1 MVRMR
6 QTFLWYSQCWR
17 AKFFKDF
24 PQVELCSEKCALD
37 CVVGRK
43 SKIFCIVKNVV
54 ECPLCDVR
62 DGVAGIS
69 MVKGPTKGSQWERA
83 HLAIISTKTP
93 TATFLYGILTTPET
107 QPQNYILHLS
117 FFLQC
122 NSSSKYA
129 ACNLFGHNWHLFYF
143 CNSQKFINYWLWIRS
158 SFKLCVR
165 STE

>member
-17 AKFFKDF
+17 AKLPTGEMQWK
-24 PQVELCSEKCALD
+24 VCIGLCSGSKVKNILHREKCSW
-37 CVVGRK
+37 VP
-43 SKIFCIVKNVV
+43 I
-54 ECPLCDVR
+54 VR

-117 FFLQC
+117 FFLHH
-122 NSSSKYA
+122 NSSSKYS
-129 ACNLFGHNWHLFYF
+129 ACNLLGHNWHLFYF
-143 CNSQKFINYWLWIRS
+143 CSSQKFINYWLWIRS